1 MTYFFIRHSERSE
14 ESHRRT
20 DGYMYFFTLVVGY
33 FACAQYDVLFLY
45 VILNGSEESHR
56 RTDGYM
62 YFFTLVVGYFACA
75 QYDVLFYTS
84 FCQCQVSK
92 LACKGLRTKIFIRRR
107 HFAKMQND
115 SFKMR
120 QHYAPY
126 NRSEESHRKS
136 TAVYALSL
144 WLWDISLMLNMTYYC
159 FLLRGRFPR

>member
-1 MTYFFIRHSERSE
+1 MPPNYYITRHTVFASRRRGKLPGGWFFVK
-14 ESHRRT
+14 
-20 DGYMYFFTLVVGY
+20 YMLYHFGRGIFC
-33 FACAQYDVLFLY
+33 CAQYDGV
-45 VILNGSEESHR
+45 
-56 RTDGYM
+56 
-62 YFFTLVVGYFACA
+62 FF
-75 QYDVLFYTS
+75 TS

-136 TAVYALSL
+136 AWYICRLLTR
-144 WLWDISLMLNMTYYC
+144 WDISLALNMTH
-159 FLLRGRFPR
+159 FLLSPSGKVDCKRSVARR